1 MEQLTVREQL
11 AAQLERAPSFA
22 FAAGVVT
29 VALIISAFIT
39 FTGPGR
45 QMLPPVHAGL
55 ATLDED
61 LLPKI
66 DDEIKVPPWRPG
78 QKGVLREP
86 KFEPGPVDREVD
98 KEKIFDDPG
107 VAIDGPAGPDAPP
120 DDIDH
125 VIPELPRL
133 TPVIGAG
140 GPLPGRAD
148 IYRGRTDN
156 GIRQAGRAGGMPPG
170 TLISVGGGL
179 RWLARAQDKETGGWD
194 VKRWGGSA
202 ERATAGVSGLA
213 LLALFSRGYTD
224 RHPAKYARTVT
235 KAVEFLVSRQHSEGA
250 NRGWFGERMYSQ
262 GICTMVLS
270 EASVMLRSPR
280 LRRMARKAAQN
291 GIDYILSKQPSHGGF
306 GYTGPGNDTSVTGW
320 QVMAIK
326 SAMIAELRVP
336 RAARERTE
344 NFLRLSMADD
354 ASTPYRISPS
364 GGTGRG
370 TPRMTAVA
378 LAARLFMGHSR
389 RAKDCVGQADWLTA
403 QGGHLTLASRGT
415 DFYYIYYMSMA
426 MFHMGGKY
434 WTPWNKAF
442 NAGLRARQVRTG
454 PDKGSWP
461 VAGSAYGPHGG
472 RVYTTAMA
480 CLALEVYFKHLPM
493 YKTLH
498 IEEWPG
504 G

>member
-11 AAQLERAPSFA
+11 AAQLRRAPSFA

-29 VALIISAFIT
+29 VALVISAFIT
-39 FTGPGR
+39 FSGPGPKG
-45 QMLPPVHAGL
+45 LPSVIAGL
-55 ATLDED
+55 VEPDEPVID
-61 LLPKI
+61 KI
-66 DDEIKVPPWRPG
+66 DEKVDPKRRHERRNPLP
-78 QKGVLREP
+78 REG
-86 KFEPGPVDREVD
+86 KFEPEEMDREFD

-107 VAIDGPAGPDAPP
+107 VAIDDPAGPDAPP

-125 VIPELPRL
+125 PIPELPRL
-133 TPVIGAG
+133 TLVIGVG
-140 GPLPGRAD
+140 GPFTGRGRV
-148 IYRGRTDN
+148 YRGRTEG
-156 GIRQAGRAGGMPPG
+156 GIRQAGPDGGMPPP
-170 TLISVGGGL
+170 TLPAIDDGL

-202 ERATAGVSGLA
+202 ERSTAGVSGLA
-213 LLALFSRGYTD
+213 LLAFLSRGCTD
-224 RHPAKYARTVT
+224 RYPEKYARTVT

-262 GICTMVLS
+262 GICTMALS

-291 GIDYILSKQPSHGGF
+291 GIDHILSKQPSHGGF

-336 RAARERTE
+336 RDARERTE

-354 ASTPYRISPS
+354 ASTPYRINPS

-378 LAARLFMGHSR
+378 LTARLFMGHSR
-389 RAKDCVGQADWLTA
+389 EAEDCVRQADWLTER
-403 QGGHLTLASRGT
+403 GGHLTLASRGT

-442 NAGLRARQVRTG
+442 NVGLRARQVRTG

-461 VAGSAYGPHGG
+461 VAESAYGAHGG

-493 YKTLH
+493 YKML
-498 IEEWPG
+498 
-504 G
+504 

>member
-11 AAQLERAPSFA
+11 AAQLRRAPSFA
-22 FAAGVVT
+22 FAAGVIT

-39 FTGPGR
+39 FSGAGPRG
-45 QMLPPVHAGL
+45 LPSVMAGFVEP
-55 ATLDED
+55 DEAVID
-61 LLPKI
+61 KI
-66 DDEIKVPPWRPG
+66 DEKDEKVDPERRHEG
-78 QKGVLREP
+78 QNPLGRET
-86 KFEPGPVDREVD
+86 KFEAGELDREFD
-98 KEKIFDDPG
+98 NEKIFDDPG
-107 VAIDGPAGPDAPP
+107 VAIDGPMGPDAPP
-120 DDIDH
+120 DEIDH
-125 VIPELPRL
+125 PIPELPRL
-133 TPVIGAG
+133 TLTIGAG
-140 GPLPGRAD
+140 PTFRGRGRV
-148 IYRGRTDN
+148 YRGRTEDR
-156 GIRQAGRAGGMPPG
+156 IRQAGRDGGMPGG
-170 TLISVGGGL
+170 TLPSIGRGL
-179 RWLARAQDKETGGWD
+179 RWLARAQDKDTGGWD

-213 LLALFSRGYTD
+213 LLAFLSRGCTD
-224 RHPAKYARTVT
+224 RQPEKYARTVT

-262 GICTMVLS
+262 GICTMALS
-270 EASVMLRSPR
+270 EASVLLRGSR
-280 LRRMARKAAQN
+280 LKRIARKAAQN

-320 QVMAIK
+320 QVMAIN
-326 SAMIAELRVP
+326 SAMIAKLRVP

-354 ASTPYRISPS
+354 ASTPYRINPS
-364 GGTGRG
+364 GATGRG

-378 LAARLFMGHSR
+378 LTARLFMRHSR
-389 RAKDCVGQADWLTA
+389 EAKDCVRQADWLTA
-403 QGGHLTLASRGT
+403 RDGHLTLASRGT
-415 DFYYIYYMSMA
+415 DFYYIYYTSMA
-426 MFHMGGKY
+426 MYHMGGKY

-461 VAGSAYGPHGG
+461 VVGSAYGPHGG

-493 YKTLH
+493 YKML
-498 IEEWPG
+498 
-504 G
+504 